1 MSEISKIVEQMRNQ
15 REGII
20 EMLSTVSKEDMTLPA
35 KYGKLDVDIRYRF
48 YRFIAHEVEH
58 TLQISK
64 TLFDLNVFPSEAR
77 QILQKMIQTRG
88 ELEGILINLEDEDL
102 DKKPAPDQWSIRE
115 TLDHIIQVETA
126 YTASISS
133 AMQNQ

>member
-1 MSEISKIVEQMRNQ
+1 MSEITKIVQQMRNQ
-15 REGII
+15 REEII
-20 EMLSTVSKEDMTLPA
+20 EILSTISKEDMTLPA
-35 KYGKLDVDIRYRF
+35 KYGKLNVDIRYRF

-64 TLFDLNVFPSEAR
+64 TLFDLNIFPSEAR

-102 DKKPAPDQWSIRE
+102 DKKPTSDQWSVRE
-115 TLDHIIQVETA
+115 TLEHIIEVEKG
-126 YTASISS
+126 YTDSITS
-133 AMQNQ
+133 AIEN

>member
-1 MSEISKIVEQMRNQ
+1 MSEITKIVQQMRNQ
-15 REGII
+15 REEII
-20 EMLSTVSKEDMTLPA
+20 EILSTISKEDMTLPA
-35 KYGKLDVDIRYRF
+35 KYGKLNVDIRYRF

-64 TLFDLNVFPSEAR
+64 TLFDLNIFPSESR

-102 DKKPAPDQWSIRE
+102 DKKPASDQWSVRE
-115 TLDHIIQVETA
+115 TLEHIIEVEQG
-126 YTASISS
+126 YTDSITS
-133 AMQNQ
+133 AIEK

>member
-1 MSEISKIVEQMRNQ
+1 MSEITKIVQQMRNQ
-15 REGII
+15 REEII
-20 EMLSTVSKEDMTLPA
+20 EILSTISKEDMTLPA
-35 KYGKLDVDIRYRF
+35 KYGKLNVDIRYRF

-64 TLFDLNVFPSEAR
+64 TLFDLNIFPSESR

-102 DKKPAPDQWSIRE
+102 DKKPTSDQWSVRE
-115 TLDHIIQVETA
+115 TLEHIIEVEKG
-126 YTASISS
+126 YTDSITS
-133 AMQNQ
+133 AIEN

>member
-1 MSEISKIVEQMRNQ
+1 MSEITKIVQQMRNQ
-15 REGII
+15 REDII
-20 EMLSTVSKEDMTLPA
+20 EILSTISKEDMTLPA

-64 TLFDLNVFPSEAR
+64 TLFDLNIFPSESR

-102 DKKPAPDQWSIRE
+102 DKKPASDQWSVRE
-115 TLDHIIQVETA
+115 TLEHIIEVEQG
-126 YTASISS
+126 YTDSITS
-133 AMQNQ
+133 AIEK

>member
-1 MSEISKIVEQMRNQ
+1 MSEITKIVQQMRNQ
-15 REGII
+15 REDII
-20 EMLSTVSKEDMTLPA
+20 EILSTISKEDMTLPA
-35 KYGKLDVDIRYRF
+35 KYRKLDVDNRYRF

-64 TLFDLNVFPSEAR
+64 TLFDLNIFPSESR

-102 DKKPAPDQWSIRE
+102 DKKPASDQWSVRE
-115 TLDHIIQVETA
+115 TLEHIIEVEQG
-126 YTASISS
+126 YTDSITS
-133 AMQNQ
+133 AIEK

>member
-1 MSEISKIVEQMRNQ
+1 MSEITKIVQQMRNQ
-15 REGII
+15 REEII
-20 EMLSTVSKEDMTLPA
+20 EILSTISKEDMTLPA
-35 KYGKLDVDIRYRF
+35 KYGKLNVDIRYRF

-64 TLFDLNVFPSEAR
+64 TLFDLNIFPSESR

-102 DKKPAPDQWSIRE
+102 DKKPTSDQWSVRE
-115 TLDHIIQVETA
+115 TLEHIIEVEQG
-126 YTASISS
+126 YTDSITS
-133 AMQNQ
+133 AIEK

>member
-1 MSEISKIVEQMRNQ
+1 MSEITKIVQQMRNQ
-15 REGII
+15 REDII
-20 EMLSTVSKEDMTLPA
+20 EILSTISKEDMTLPA
-35 KYGKLDVDIRYRF
+35 KYGKLNVDIRYRF

-64 TLFDLNVFPSEAR
+64 TLFDLNIFPSESR

-102 DKKPAPDQWSIRE
+102 DKKPTSDQWSVRE
-115 TLDHIIQVETA
+115 TLEHIIEVEKG
-126 YTASISS
+126 YTDSITS
-133 AMQNQ
+133 AIEN

>member
-1 MSEISKIVEQMRNQ
+1 MSEITKIVQQMRNQ
-15 REGII
+15 REDII
-20 EMLSTVSKEDMTLPA
+20 EILSTIIKEDMTLPA
-35 KYGKLDVDIRYRF
+35 KYRKLDVDIRYRF

-64 TLFDLNVFPSEAR
+64 TLFDLNIFPSESR

-102 DKKPAPDQWSIRE
+102 DKKPASDQWSVRE
-115 TLDHIIQVETA
+115 TLEHIIEVEQG
-126 YTASISS
+126 YTDSITS
-133 AMQNQ
+133 AIEK